1 MRNTNRALTPSAL
14 CVSVAFALNCG
25 GALAQDAEVAELV
38 TPESSVS
45 IGAGY
50 WTKDRPRLGI
60 YDGMNEHG
68 GYGLL
73 DASIVN
79 RDNATGTWLRLDASN
94 LGLETREL
102 RGEWYRQGDIGAFIE
117 YSRIPRENPY
127 TFLTGV
133 RGIGTS
139 TLRVPTPTAT
149 ALNEV
154 HLGTVRDRTGLGFFK
169 SLGGGLGFR
178 VHLQNEDKT
187 GTRQWGRGGA
197 PEFAVEPIDSN
208 TRQLEAILSY
218 NSRAFQIQG
227 GYYGS
232 WYRNAIQ
239 IVDTANINGGGTLSS
254 QFWLSQPLDNQA
266 HQLYVNGGY
275 NFTPSTR
282 GTFKLSYTRAT
293 QDETIPVG
301 TGTGF
306 PPISTAPTHLDG
318 RIDTTLAQLGL
329 TSRLTDAFSWLAS
342 LRYYDSDEKTPEYR
356 VVQSGASCTASPSS
370 CVDNTPL
377 RYENLTG
384 KLEATYR
391 LMRGLSLLGGV
402 EQSNT
407 DRRIPVG
414 NAHPTDPTI
423 PDNQRWVPWRAEV
436 DETTYRVQL
445 RRSLSERLNGSLA
458 YLHSKRDGSEFTPTN
473 EPPHT
478 DFINPIHLAD
488 RDRDKVR
495 LMLDWVPVEALTL
508 TFNAEYAKDD
518 YGYTTARPYGLREGE
533 ATLLSLDAVY
543 SLTENWQ
550 VSAWYSRDN
559 TEATQVAFRN
569 ASPVEAEKHANLEDT
584 GDNVGIGLR
593 GRLMPQLRAGGD
605 FLYSKNV
612 NRYPETLVPPT
623 AGYPAGAVGPL
634 PDITNKLVRL
644 KLFASYAVRKNT
656 EVRLDYIHERWRS
669 DDWSWYF
676 ADRTTPFSYTG
687 TAGGTDGTTV
697 IDPKRQTADFVGV
710 RFIHRF

>member
-1 MRNTNRALTPSAL
+1 MSKLKRTLGPGAL
-14 CVSVAFALNCG
+14 AFALASG
-25 GALAQDAEVAELV
+25 APALAQEDAEIAELV
-38 TPESSVS
+38 TPQSSVS

-50 WTKDRPRLGI
+50 WTKDRPRQGI
-60 YDGMNEHG
+60 YDGMNEEG

-73 DASIVN
+73 DASIVR

-94 LGLETREL
+94 VGLETREL

-133 RGIGTS
+133 QGIGTS
-139 TLRVPTPTAT
+139 TLRVPAIGSP
-149 ALNEV
+149 ALSEV
-154 HLGTVRDRTGLGFFK
+154 HLGTVRDRTGLGFSK

-178 VHLQNEDKT
+178 VHLQNEDKS

-197 PEFAVEPIDSN
+197 AEFAVEPIDSN
-208 TRQLEAILSY
+208 TRQLEAVLSY
-218 NSRAFQIQG
+218 NSRTWQLQG

-232 WYRNAIQ
+232 WYSNNIK
-239 IVDTANINGGGTLSS
+239 IVDTALTTVAPAT
-254 QFWLSQPLDNQA
+254 QYWLSQPLDNQA
-266 HQLYVNGGY
+266 HQFFANGGY
-275 NFTPSTR
+275 NFSQRTR
-282 GTFKLSYTRAT
+282 GTFKLAYTRAT

-301 TGTGF
+301 TGVATFAG
-306 PPISTAPTHLDG
+306 APTNLDG
-318 RIDTTLAQLGL
+318 RLDTTLAQLGL
-329 TSRLTDAFSWLAS
+329 SSRLTDAFSWLAS
-342 LRYYDSDEKTPEYR
+342 LRYYDSNEKTPQR
-356 VVQSGASCTASPSS
+356 RIIQTNPACATPSQ

-384 KLEATYR
+384 KVEGTYR
-391 LMRGLSLLGGV
+391 FMQGLSLLGGI

-414 NAHPTDPTI
+414 SPTGTI
-423 PDNQRWVPWRAEV
+423 DLQRWVPWRAEV
-436 DETTYRVQL
+436 EETTYRVQL
-445 RRSLSERLNGSLA
+445 RRSLSETLNGSLA
-458 YLHSKRDGSEFTPTN
+458 YLHSKRDGSEFTLTN

-478 DFINPIHLAD
+478 DFINPIHIAD

-495 LMLDWVPVEALTL
+495 LMLDWVPLEPLTL

-533 ATLLSLDAVY
+533 ATLFSLDAVY

-559 TEATQVAFRN
+559 TEATQLGFRN
-569 ASPVEAEKHANLEDT
+569 ASPVEAEKRANLEDT
-584 GDNVGIGLR
+584 GDNVGLGLR
-593 GRLMPQLRAGGD
+593 GRLMTQLRVGGD

-612 NRYPETLVPPT
+612 NRYPETLTPPT
-623 AGYPAGAVGPL
+623 AGYPAGVVGPL

-644 KLFASYAVRKNT
+644 NLFASYAVRKNT
-656 EVRLDYIHERWRS
+656 EVRLDYTHERWRS

-676 ADRTTPFSYTG
+676 ADRTTPFTYG
-687 TAGGTDGTTV
+687 TATDGTTV

-710 RFIHRF
+710 RFIHRFF